1 MSAEEKRKRT
11 RELQEELTR
20 YNHQYH
26 VLDSPEISDAEYD
39 QLFRELL
46 LLEAEFPAL
55 QTADSPTLKVGAPPL
70 DRFEKVIHRMP
81 MLSLGN
87 AFGEGELYDFD
98 KRVRDRLKSIE
109 TIEYVAE
116 PKLDGLAVSLIYSNG
131 LFTQGATRGD
141 GNTGEDITPNL
152 RTIRN
157 LPLQLIG
164 APSGRIEVRGEV
176 FLDKKSFNR
185 LNREQEKNN
194 NKVFVNPR
202 NAAAGSLRLLDSSI
216 TAARPLRIYI
226 YSTGLVEVDAELPRT
241 HWETLNWLA
250 EMGLPINDASARCKS
265 AAACQ
270 DYYEKILQGRDSLDY
285 EIDGVVFKV
294 DNLELQGNLGFV
306 SRAPRW
312 AIAYKFPAQ
321 EMTTRL
327 LAVDFQ
333 VGRSGALTPVARL
346 EPVFV
351 GGAMVSNATLHN
363 MDEIERKGI
372 MIEDTVIVR
381 RAGDVIPE
389 VVSAIDSARPS
400 DAMPIHMPEQCPV
413 CGSPVERLSGVA
425 VAKCTGG
432 FNCAAQRREALK
444 HFVSRKAMNIDGLGE
459 KIIDQLLERKLVN
472 WPSDLYSL
480 EKGQLLDLELVKEKK
495 ATNILQALEDSKQT
509 SLGRFLFALGIP
521 EVGETTAEQ
530 LAAHFGSIDKLQA
543 ATIDYF
549 IPKGIS
555 GIGEVTAQS
564 VVDTI
569 RELSTDD
576 ANTNEPDEPDEPDD
590 SDTVNADSTPA
601 QISDWLVRKVSGLKT
616 LAANELVARY
626 PTMDS
631 LSQID
636 ANSIRSQ
643 PSPSVEGVG
652 EVMALHIVNFF
663 AMQDNRLEIERLL
676 KAGVSWPDIVPDTV
690 TGDKS
695 LAEQKLLAGKTYV
708 ITGKFSRLSRDEIR
722 AALQSMGARVTGSVS
737 KNTTALVC
745 GEAAGS
751 KLAKASALGIEIV
764 DEVALEKMLSA
775 I

>member
-39 QLFRELL
+39 QLFRELQ

-55 QTADSPTLKVGAPPL
+55 QTAHSPTLKVGASPL
-70 DRFEKVIHRMP
+70 DRFEKVVHRMP

-480 EKGQLLDLELVKEKK
+480 EKGQLLDLDLVKDKK
-495 ATNILQALEDSKQT
+495 AANILQALEDSKQT

-576 ANTNEPDEPDEPDD
+576 ANTNEPDEPDD

-663 AMQDNRLEIERLL
+663 AMQDNRLEIDRLL

-751 KLAKASALGIEIV
+751 KLAKATALGIEIV

>member
-11 RELQEELTR
+11 RKLQEELTR

-87 AFGEGELYDFD
+87 AFGEDELYDFD
-98 KRVRDRLKSIE
+98 KRVRDRLKSIK
-109 TIEYVAE
+109 TVEYVAE
-116 PKLDGLAVSLIYSNG
+116 PKLDGLAVSLIYSDG

-176 FLDKKSFNR
+176 FLDKKSFDR

-216 TAARPLRIYI
+216 TATRPLRIYI
-226 YSTGLVEVDAELPRT
+226 YSTGLVEVDAELPQT
-241 HWETLNWLA
+241 HWDRLNWLA
-250 EMGLPINDASARCKS
+250 EMGLPINAASARCKN

-270 DYYEKILQGRDSLDY
+270 DYYENILQGRDSLDY

-294 DNLELQGNLGFV
+294 DNLELQGKLGFV

-372 MIEDTVIVR
+372 MIGDTVIVR

-389 VVSAIDSARPS
+389 VVSAIESARPS
-400 DAMPIHMPEQCPV
+400 DSMPIHMPEQCPV
-413 CGSPVERLSGVA
+413 CSSPVERLSGVA

-480 EKGQLLDLELVKEKK
+480 EKGQLLDLELVKDKK

-576 ANTNEPDEPDEPDD
+576 ANSDEP
-590 SDTVNADSTPA
+590 DTVNADSTPA
-601 QISDWLVRKVSGLKT
+601 QISDWLVHKVSGLKT

-626 PTMDS
+626 PTMES

-652 EVMALHIVNFF
+652 EIMALHIVNFF
-663 AMQDNRLEIERLL
+663 AMQDNRLEIDRLL
-676 KAGVSWPDIVPDTV
+676 KAGVSWPDILPDTV

-695 LAEQKLLAGKTYV
+695 VAEQKLLAGKTYV
-708 ITGKFSRLSRDEIR
+708 ITGKFSRLSRDEIS
-722 AALQSMGARVTGSVS
+722 AALQGMGARVTGSVS

-751 KLAKASALGIEIV
+751 KLAKATALGIEIV